1 MNCEVKDCTNEAKYA
16 LYRLS
21 IYTEEKEWLHIC
33 PEHEEEIGD
42 RNLEVIGRLQ

>member
-1 MNCEVKDCTNEAKYA
+1 MNCEVDGCTKKAKYA

-21 IYTEEKEWLHIC
+21 TTEEKEWLHIC

-42 RNLEVIGRLQ
+42 RNLDIIGRLQ